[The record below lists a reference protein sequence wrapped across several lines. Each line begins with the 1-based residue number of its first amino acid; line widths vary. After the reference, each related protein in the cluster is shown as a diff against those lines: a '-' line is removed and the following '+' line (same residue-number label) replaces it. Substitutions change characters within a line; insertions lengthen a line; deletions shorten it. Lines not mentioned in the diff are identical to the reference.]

1 MPATRTTHVRFLM
14 LFLVFVGTVINYVDR
29 ANLSVA
35 APLLK
40 HEFGLGPVE
49 IGVLFS
55 AYAWTYVIAN
65 IPGGWVVD
73 RFGSRAMYA
82 LAVLVWSAFTCAQ
95 GFAGSFATIFG
106 LRLGVGV
113 AEAPTFPVNNRVVSI
128 WFTQRERGTATS
140 VYLVGQYIGMAAL
153 TPALF
158 WIAHAFGWRA
168 IFWATG
174 AVGLVWAAVWYLLY
188 RDPEQCA
195 WVSEAEL
202 AYIRNGGA
210 LVAAGGANAR
220 GAAASQKFP
229 WLKLAIVFRNRQIIA
244 ICMGKFASL
253 SSLYFFL
260 TWFPTYLISERHVT
274 VLKAGGMTALPFI
287 AASIGVVAGGTLSD
301 FLLRRGASVGT
312 ARKTPIITGLLLVPT
327 MSLSLLTDS
336 NAVVIAIM
344 SFAFFAQGVASASW
358 SLIGDIAP
366 RSMIGMT
373 GGAVNFAGNLS
384 GIVTPIAIGFIL
396 RETGSFGWALGL
408 VSVFAVIGA
417 LAYTFLLGEVKRI
430 EIDDEPSDVHD
441 VPGSTAQSA
450 QSAQTAPSPKHE
462 AANPARATSSA
473 RD

>member
-1 MPATRTTHVRFLM
+1 MERDTVPATRTTRVRYLM

-82 LAVLVWSAFTCAQ
+82 LAVLVWSAFTLAQ
-95 GFAGSFATIFG
+95 GFAGRFATIFG

-158 WIAHAFGWRA
+158 WVAHAFGWRA

-174 AVGLVWAAVWYLLY
+174 AVGIVWAGVWYLLY
-188 RDPEQCA
+188 RDPEQCS

-210 LVAAGGANAR
+210 LVGSNQAGVAKAQP
-220 GAAASQKFP
+220 QKFP
-229 WLKLAIVFRNRQIIA
+229 WRKLATVFRNRQIIA

-260 TWFPTYLISERHVT
+260 TWFPSYLITERHMT
-274 VLKAGGMTALPFI
+274 VLKAGGMTAVPFI

-301 FLLRRGASVGT
+301 FLLRRGASVGA

-327 MSLSLLTDS
+327 MTLSLLTDS

-366 RSMIGMT
+366 KSMIGIT

-408 VSVFAVIGA
+408 ISVFAVMGA

-430 EIDDEPSDVHD
+430 DIGDEPVADL
-441 VPGSTAQSA
+441 PGAASRPGAER
-450 QSAQTAPSPKHE
+450 HE
-462 AANPARATSSA
+462 ATPSTQ
-473 RD
+473 D

>member
-1 MPATRTTHVRFLM
+1 MPAVRTTRVRFLM

-73 RFGSRAMYA
+73 RFGSRVMYA
-82 LAVLVWSAFTCAQ
+82 LAVLIWSGFTVAQ
-95 GFAGSFATIFG
+95 GFAGRFATIFG

-140 VYLVGQYIGMAAL
+140 VYLVGQYIGMAAF
-153 TPALF
+153 TPMLF
-158 WIAHAFGWRA
+158 WIAHSFGWRA

-174 AVGLVWAAVWYLLY
+174 VIGIIWSGVWYLLY
-188 RDPEQCA
+188 RDPEACS

-202 AYIRNGGA
+202 AYIREGGA
-210 LVAAGGANAR
+210 LVGSHRVASGAQK
-220 GAAASQKFP
+220 QKFP
-229 WLKLAIVFRNRQIIA
+229 WRKLATVFSNRQIIA

-260 TWFPTYLISERHVT
+260 TWFPSYLISERHMT
-274 VLKAGGMTALPFI
+274 VLKAGGVTAVPFV
-287 AASIGVVAGGTLSD
+287 AASIGVVAGGLLSD
-301 FLLRRGASVGT
+301 WLLRRGASVGA

-327 MSLSLLTDS
+327 MTLSLLTDS
-336 NAVVIAIM
+336 NTVVIAIM

-366 RSMIGMT
+366 KSMIGIT

-408 VSVFAVIGA
+408 ISLFAVLGA

-430 EIDDEPSDVHD
+430 EIDDEPLDAS
-441 VPGSTAQSA
+441 
-450 QSAQTAPSPKHE
+450 
-462 AANPARATSSA
+462 ARAVRSPALDAHSREDA
-473 RD
+473 RSTQD

>member
-1 MPATRTTHVRFLM
+1 M

-73 RFGSRAMYA
+73 RFGSRGMYA
-82 LAVLVWSAFTCAQ
+82 IAVLIWSAFTVAQ
-95 GFAGSFATIFG
+95 GFAGRFATIFG

-158 WIAHAFGWRA
+158 WIAHQYGWRA

-174 AVGLVWAAVWYLLY
+174 AIGILWAGVWYRLY
-188 RDPEQCA
+188 RDPEACS

-202 AYIRNGGA
+202 QYIRNGGA
-210 LVAAGGANAR
+210 LVGSNRSAGAANAHR
-220 GAAASQKFP
+220 FP
-229 WLKLAIVFRNRQIIA
+229 WRKLATVFRNRQIIA

-260 TWFPTYLISERHVT
+260 TWFPSYLISERHMT
-274 VLKAGGMTALPFI
+274 MLKAGGMTAVPFI
-287 AASIGVVAGGTLSD
+287 AASIGVVAGGTFSD

-327 MSLSLLTDS
+327 MTLSLLTDS

-358 SLIGDIAP
+358 SLVGDIAP
-366 RSMIGMT
+366 KSMIGIT

-408 VSVFAVIGA
+408 ISVFALLGA

-430 EIDDEPSDVHD
+430 EIDDESPDATAHV
-441 VPGSTAQSA
+441 AQSCA
-450 QSAQTAPSPKHE
+450 QVAPRREAAKSAQ
-462 AANPARATSSA
+462 
-473 RD
+473 D

>member
-1 MPATRTTHVRFLM
+1 MERDTVPATRTTRVRFLM
-14 LFLVFVGTVINYVDR
+14 LFLVFIGTVINYVDR

-40 HEFGLGPVE
+40 QEFGLGPVE

-82 LAVLVWSAFTCAQ
+82 LAVLVWSAFTVAQ
-95 GFAGSFATIFG
+95 GFAGRFATIFG

-174 AVGLVWAAVWYLLY
+174 AVGIVWAGVWYLLY
-188 RDPEQCA
+188 RDPENCS

-202 AYIRNGGA
+202 AHIRNGGA
-210 LVAAGGANAR
+210 LVGSGNANAAGAAGAQ
-220 GAAASQKFP
+220 SQKFP
-229 WLKLAIVFRNRQIIA
+229 WRKLATVFRNRQIIA

-260 TWFPTYLISERHVT
+260 TWFPSYLISERHMT
-274 VLKAGGMTALPFI
+274 VLKAGGMTAVPFI

-301 FLLRRGASVGT
+301 FLLRRGASVGV

-327 MSLSLLTDS
+327 MTLSLLTDS

-366 RSMIGMT
+366 KSMIGIT

-408 VSVFAVIGA
+408 ISVFAVMGA

-430 EIDDEPSDVHD
+430 EIGDEAASATPSVD
-441 VPGSTAQSA
+441 ASA
-450 QSAQTAPSPKHE
+450 PRRATAP
-462 AANPARATSSA
+462 TTQ
-473 RD
+473 D

>member
-1 MPATRTTHVRFLM
+1 MERDTVPATRTTRVRFLM

-55 AYAWTYVIAN
+55 AYAWTYVLAN

-82 LAVLVWSAFTCAQ
+82 LAVLVWSAFTVAQ
-95 GFAGSFATIFG
+95 GFAGRFATIFG

-128 WFTQRERGTATS
+128 WFTQKERGTATS

-153 TPALF
+153 TPLLF

-174 AVGLVWAAVWYLLY
+174 AVGIVWAGVWYLLY
-188 RDPEQCA
+188 RDPEHCS
-195 WVSEAEL
+195 WVSESEL
-202 AYIRNGGA
+202 AHIRNGGA
-210 LVAAGGANAR
+210 LVGSGNTAAKAQP
-220 GAAASQKFP
+220 QKFP
-229 WLKLAIVFRNRQIIA
+229 WRKLAAVFRNRQIIA

-260 TWFPTYLISERHVT
+260 TWFPSYLISERHMT
-274 VLKAGGMTALPFI
+274 VLKAGGMTAVPFI
-287 AASIGVVAGGTLSD
+287 AASFGVVAGGTLSD
-301 FLLRRGASVGT
+301 FLLRRGASVGA

-327 MSLSLLTDS
+327 MTLSLLTDS

-366 RSMIGMT
+366 KSMIGVT

-408 VSVFAVIGA
+408 ISVFAVIGA

-430 EIDDEPSDVHD
+430 DIGDEPSADAAGATHA
-441 VPGSTAQSA
+441 TR
-450 QSAQTAPSPKHE
+450 KE
-462 AANPARATSSA
+462 AATSVQ
-473 RD
+473 D

>member
-1 MPATRTTHVRFLM
+1 M
-14 LFLVFVGTVINYVDR
+14 LFLVFVGTIINYMDR

-49 IGVLFS
+49 MGVLFS

-73 RFGSRAMYA
+73 RFGSRVMYA
-82 LAVLVWSAFTCAQ
+82 LAVLIWSAFTVAQ
-95 GFAGSFATIFG
+95 GFAGRFATIFG

-158 WIAHAFGWRA
+158 WIAHRFGWRA
-168 IFWATG
+168 IFWGTG
-174 AVGLVWAAVWYLLY
+174 AIGLLWAGVWYLLY
-188 RDPEQCA
+188 RDPDACS

-202 AYIRNGGA
+202 RHIRDGGA
-210 LVAAGGANAR
+210 LVDTNRSTGAAGGR
-220 GAAASQKFP
+220 SFP
-229 WLKLAIVFRNRQIIA
+229 WRKLATVFRNRQIIA

-260 TWFPTYLISERHVT
+260 TWFPSYLISERHMT
-274 VLKAGGMTALPFI
+274 LLKAGGMAAVPFV
-287 AASIGVVAGGTLSD
+287 AASIGVVAGGTFSD
-301 FLLRRGASVGT
+301 FLLRRGASVGA

-327 MSLSLLTDS
+327 MTLSLLTDS
-336 NAVVIAIM
+336 NTVVIAIM

-358 SLIGDIAP
+358 SLVGDIAP
-366 RSMIGMT
+366 TSMIGIT

-408 VSVFAVIGA
+408 ISVFALLGA

-430 EIDDEPSDVHD
+430 EIDDEPLDTAAHV
-441 VPGSTAQSA
+441 AQSRV
-450 QSAQTAPSPKHE
+450 QDAPRRE
-462 AANPARATSSA
+462 AAKSEQ
-473 RD
+473 D

>member
-1 MPATRTTHVRFLM
+1 MPATRIGHVRYLM
-14 LFLVFVGTVINYVDR
+14 LFLVFAGTVINYVDR

-49 IGVLFS
+49 IGLLFS

-73 RFGSRAMYA
+73 RFGSRVMYA
-82 LAVLVWSAFTCAQ
+82 LAVLVWSAFTVAQ
-95 GFAGSFATIFG
+95 GCAGRYATIFA

-158 WIAHAFGWRA
+158 WIAHTFGWRA
-168 IFWATG
+168 IFYATG
-174 AVGLVWAAVWYLLY
+174 AVGVVWAGVWYLLY
-188 RDPEQCA
+188 RDPEDCS

-202 AYIRNGGA
+202 EHIRNGGA
-210 LVAAGGANAR
+210 LVGSRHASGKEAAAGSAKG
-220 GAAASQKFP
+220 STFP
-229 WLKLAIVFRNRQIIA
+229 WRKLVIVFRNRQIIA

-260 TWFPTYLISERHVT
+260 TWFPSYLISERHMA
-274 VLKAGGMTALPFI
+274 VLKAGGAAAVPFI
-287 AASIGVVAGGTLSD
+287 AASIGVVAGGALSD
-301 FLLRRGASVGT
+301 FLLRRGASVGA

-327 MSLSLLTDS
+327 MTLSLLTDS

-366 RSMIGMT
+366 RSMIGIT

-408 VSVFAVIGA
+408 ISVFAVIGA

-430 EIDDEPSDVHD
+430 EIGDEPSGEVAVD
-441 VPGSTAQSA
+441 
-450 QSAQTAPSPKHE
+450 E
-462 AANPARATSSA
+462 AAKSTQ
-473 RD
+473 D

>member
-1 MPATRTTHVRFLM
+1 LPTSRIRHVRFLM
-14 LFLVFVGTVINYVDR
+14 LFLVFVGTVINYMDR

-35 APLLK
+35 APQLK

-49 IGVLFS
+49 IGLLFS

-73 RFGSRAMYA
+73 RFGSRVMYA
-82 LAVLVWSAFTCAQ
+82 LAVLVWSAFTVAQ
-95 GFAGSFATIFG
+95 GCAGRYATIFG

-128 WFTQRERGTATS
+128 WFAQRERGSATS

-168 IFWATG
+168 IFYATG
-174 AVGLVWAAVWYLLY
+174 AIGIVWAAVWYLLY
-188 RDPEQCA
+188 RDPEDCP

-202 AYIRNGGA
+202 QHIRNGGA
-210 LVAAGGANAR
+210 LVGSTH
-220 GAAASQKFP
+220 ASGKGSAFGTAKAQRFP
-229 WLKLAIVFRNRQIIA
+229 WRKLAIVFRDRQIIA

-260 TWFPTYLISERHVT
+260 TWFPSYLISERHMAA
-274 VLKAGGMTALPFI
+274 LKAGGAAAVPFI
-287 AASIGVVAGGTLSD
+287 AASIGVVAGGALSD
-301 FLLRRGASVGT
+301 FLLRRGASVGA

-327 MSLSLLTDS
+327 MTLALLTDS
-336 NAVVIAIM
+336 NAIVIAIM

-366 RSMIGMT
+366 KSMIGIT

-396 RETGSFGWALGL
+396 RETGSFGWAFGL
-408 VSVFAVIGA
+408 VSAFAVLGA

-430 EIDDEPSDVHD
+430 EIDDDEPGDIAM
-441 VPGSTAQSA
+441 G
-450 QSAQTAPSPKHE
+450 E
-462 AANPARATSSA
+462 AAKSSQ
-473 RD
+473 D